1 MRLNEYAN
9 GGTHLQLWNTLWR
22 SNRKN
27 KETRIDT
34 IIMPINVHNIHWYI
48 AFVHIGEKVV
58 NFNIRNN
65 IDMRD
70 KTAEEDKL
78 LKIAR
83 QYQVEI
89 FTQKGKKR

>member
-1 MRLNEYAN
+1 MNS
-9 GGTHLQLWNTLWR
+9 QCQWR
-22 SNRKN
+22 HTRNYGIRFGEVAGKL

-58 NFNIRNN
+58 NLSLRNN

-70 KTAEEDKL
+70 KTAEDKL

-83 QYQVEI
+83 QYQV
-89 FTQKGKKR
+89 